1 VRALQLP
8 EMVSAEN
15 RIVEDRRTALCMLL
29 ARLAYPN
36 RLGDLAMKF
45 GWSVERISRISST
58 TQELVH
64 TRWRHLLDWDRV
76 RLTPEKLLQYAQAV
90 ERKGAPIGTVWGFI
104 DGTIRGI
111 ARPTCR
117 QQTCYNGWK
126 RKHCLKYH
134 AVVTPDGLISHL
146 FGPIDGRRNDAFL
159 WQESGLLTVLQQHA
173 RSPDGRIL
181 QIYGDP
187 AYSINSFLLSPY
199 QGAHIT
205 PEQKQ
210 WNRSMSRL
218 RIVAEW
224 AFKEMVSMF
233 GFLDYAKNQKLLLQP
248 IGMQFRV
255 AALLHNA
262 HVCLHHPQITQYFQ
276 DWNEQEENQAEAIQ
290 DQLLEPPTLMEY
302 FHN

>member
-1 VRALQLP
+1 MEALQLP
-8 EMVSAEN
+8 EIVIAEN

-36 RLGDLAMKF
+36 RLSDLAMKF
-45 GWSVERISRISST
+45 GWSVERISRISAT
-58 TQELVH
+58 TQELIH
-64 TRWRHLLDWDRV
+64 SRWRHLLDWDRV
-76 RLTPEKLLQYAQAV
+76 RLTPEKLLEYAQAV

-111 ARPTCR
+111 ARPTR
-117 QQTCYNGWK
+117 HQRTCFNGWK
-126 RKHCLKYH
+126 RKHCIKYH
-134 AVVTPDGLISHL
+134 AIVTPDGLISHL

-159 WQESGLLTVLQQHA
+159 WQESGLQNILQQHA
-173 RSPDGRIL
+173 RSPNGSIL
-181 QIYGDP
+181 QIYGNP

-205 PEQKQ
+205 QEQRQ
-210 WNRSMSRL
+210 WNHAMARL

-248 IGMQFRV
+248 VGMQFRV
-255 AALLHNA
+255 AAILHNA
-262 HVCLHHPQITQYFQ
+262 HVCLHQPQITQYFQ
-276 DWNEQEENQAEAIQ
+276 NLEANEENPAEMIA
-290 DQLLEPPTLMEY
+290 DELLQPPTLMEY